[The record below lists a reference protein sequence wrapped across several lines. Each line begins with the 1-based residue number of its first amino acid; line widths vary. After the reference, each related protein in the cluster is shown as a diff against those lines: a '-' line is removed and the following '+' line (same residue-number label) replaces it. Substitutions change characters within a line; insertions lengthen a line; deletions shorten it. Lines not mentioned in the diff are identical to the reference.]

1 MYSCL
6 CICCIFKELL
16 FIVIKTK
23 HILKVQLRPFD
34 CYQILKMVIY
44 MYIMLH
50 LIFPPHLGILPP
62 PQNFT
67 MSISNNSAHIS
78 WVAPESLQVSTPPTI
93 SHYVLSN
100 NLTNGTKTFN
110 NPSTCNTMASCNYSL
125 GLRDPFFITDGN
137 GNTTMLDY
145 NGAVN
150 FTLFSVNGAGN
161 GSVATCTSQLQR
173 KTLPAGCKCT
183 VCMVAEFEL

>member
-44 MYIMLH
+44 IMLH

-62 PQNFT
+62 PQHFK

-100 NLTNGTKTFN
+100 NLTNGTKAFN
-110 NPSTCNTMASCNYSL
+110 NPTSCNTMASCNYTIDS
-125 GLRDPFFITDGN
+125 FFTNVGSH
-137 GNTTMLDY
+137 GGVNTSILDY
-145 NGAVN
+145 NGAIL
-150 FTLFSVNGAGN
+150 FTLFAINGAGN
-161 GSVATCTSQLQR
+161 GSAATCTFQLQR
-173 KTLPAGCKCT
+173 KTLPSG
-183 VCMVAEFEL
+183 